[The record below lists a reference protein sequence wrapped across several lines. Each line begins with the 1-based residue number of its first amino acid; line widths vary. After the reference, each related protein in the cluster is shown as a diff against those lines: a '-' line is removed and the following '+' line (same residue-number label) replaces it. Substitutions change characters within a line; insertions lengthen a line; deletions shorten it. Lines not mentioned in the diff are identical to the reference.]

1 MKSQYER
8 LTPLLL
14 GVSLCL
20 PLGLKLGIPLALEQV
35 ERLGLLGSLPDS
47 GSPKDVYT
55 VDGVQ
60 GLLLTVHQSNQPS
73 IQIQLAGLTA
83 PNERWTDEA
92 TGILSM
98 LVQASHNQVMVS
110 FTESRSSDSSGNALV
125 QLSTGAYVQQI
136 LLSEG
141 IAQLDRTQLTGIPTE
156 IVEMLQRA
164 EASARSEHRNS
175 WSKG

>member
-1 MKSQYER
+1 MKSRYER

-60 GLLLTVHQSNQPS
+60 GLLLTVHQPNQPS

-83 PNERWTDEA
+83 PNERWKDEA

-110 FTESRSSDSSGNALV
+110 FTESRLIGF
-125 QLSTGAYVQQI
+125 T
-136 LLSEG
+136 
-141 IAQLDRTQLTGIPTE
+141 R
-156 IVEMLQRA
+156 
-164 EASARSEHRNS
+164 
-175 WSKG
+175 